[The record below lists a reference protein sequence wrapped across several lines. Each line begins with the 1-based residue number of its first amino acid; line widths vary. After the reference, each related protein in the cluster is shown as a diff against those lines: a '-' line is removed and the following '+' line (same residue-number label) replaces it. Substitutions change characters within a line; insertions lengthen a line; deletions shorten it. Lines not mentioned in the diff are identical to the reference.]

1 MAHDWLGDLFRRWG
15 WASNRGPGR
24 RTFRPRM
31 EPLDQRLTP
40 SGGGTGEL
48 GPLMAD
54 GRSRFQPPAGT
65 VLLTT
70 EVNAVVGSADPVGLL
85 TAAAAGP
92 DGFGGLDLANT
103 LRVLPTDGGEL
114 LKVALA
120 PGTDPKVAVR
130 WLESVPGV
138 VWADPN
144 YAIAGD
150 ARDFVPND
158 TLKDQQYSIDLI
170 GLTQAWDV
178 TLGKSSVIVGVT
190 DDGVGINHP
199 DLNGNIW
206 TNPGEI
212 AGDGIDNDNNG
223 YVDDVNGWNFAAAG
237 VGNNNVQPTGSNS
250 HGTHVSGTI
259 AARTN
264 NNLGVVG
271 NAGGDGTA
279 NSGVRIMPIRWD
291 DGTNLGFTAT
301 HIAQAFAYGANNGAK
316 IINSSY
322 NFDGFVDVNGVID
335 PVIVAGFQYSYGKGV
350 LHFLSAGNNGQLDAI
365 RGVLTYP
372 LFVAATDQ
380 ADQKASFSNYGRFV
394 DISAPGVHILST
406 IVDNNATVFSYDFYD
421 GTSMSTPNAAGV
433 AALIWSAHPT
443 WTREQVAAQLLG
455 TADSIT
461 AANPGLGTALGT
473 GRVNAG
479 KGVGATIG
487 APKFTASTLPT
498 EGAKV
503 ATALSTFTLDAPFRF
518 DPATVVPANF
528 ELREA
533 GPDGGFDTA
542 DDLTVPIVR
551 DANQPYRVGVNQF
564 TFAVPVLGTGSYR
577 FTAKSGG
584 LKDPFGQNLD
594 GDGKGGDFVR
604 SFKVSLT
611 GSVTGAVF
619 EDVEASNQPGVGSAG
634 VPGARLFLDK
644 NGNGAF
650 DTGEPTTLSDF
661 GGRYRFSGL
670 VAGSQTKVG
679 LVVPTGWAPSTT
691 SAANP
696 RGAAV
701 VSNTVRSSTDFGLLR
716 QNSAYVRVFE
726 DLNKD
731 AAFQVGEPGVPGFQ
745 VLLDANKNGKY
756 DAPTA
761 TTATTVGSTSKS
773 SIGDL
778 GVLTAPLDVIGVA
791 GPVVGVTVTLNI
803 THTSVSDLALTL
815 IAPDGTRVPLFYEIG
830 FGANFT
836 NTTFDDTA
844 SVPITS
850 PFVRAPYTGTFRP
863 QGRLS
868 TLVGKVANGRWL
880 LEVSDGFA
888 GDSGTLDSFS
898 LTFTTAAGDQL
909 LTPAAD
915 GTLRV
920 DAPAGASNVQLLR
933 KQGFRLT
940 TLDSYVVGVTTGAAG
955 TPPVRYGLVKDATAP
970 RLVTF
975 LSAGPDITNQTAVN
989 YSVTFSEPIE
999 GLKATDFT
1007 LASSGF
1013 GGTKAA
1019 VTALAPGAKVG
1030 QYILTVVTPGGYGDV
1045 SVSLS
1050 GIGLTDFALNPL
1062 TGVPGTSS
1070 VVTVDTIKPT
1080 STLAIPPG
1088 TPVYSPANWPG
1099 QVSGTAADAET
1110 GVDQVRVTVR
1120 QDGTGFYYDGTS
1132 FASPT
1137 PVDLTARV
1145 TSGTNT
1151 WTLPLSAG
1159 VLPEGKYSVTSAALD
1174 FAGNR
1179 QTATNSASFGI
1190 DSGPPQVVI
1199 TPAGGAVNGS
1209 PVVFT
1214 LTFSEP
1220 VNSTTSL
1227 LAALQAAGTVV
1238 GGTFESLVG
1247 GPTVFLV
1254 SVRPTGAGVP
1264 NTSGVVTL
1272 NLPAGAV
1279 SDQFGQ
1285 PNAAAAA
1292 GVLFDAALPT
1302 VALTTPVDGLA
1313 FTSAAWGGL
1322 LAGTADD
1329 TATDPLGSG
1338 VVAVA
1343 VAVRRQ
1349 VAGVDKYWDGTG
1361 FNSDAPVYAPAGG
1374 AAWSYAF
1381 DRANFP
1387 ADDVYQFLVRATDR
1401 AGNQSIRAVGVTID
1415 NAAPVPAVVTP
1426 GGGAL
1431 RNAAG
1436 FASKGLTGTA
1446 VDTPAG
1452 PALTEVSVRR
1462 TTDGA
1467 YFNGTVF
1474 VASAGPLFVAA
1485 GGTAGAWSLPSLT
1498 ADRLTSD
1505 GQYLVTV
1512 RTTDRAGNVGT
1523 ATSSFTFDNTAPR
1536 PVDSSPANGGGFNA
1550 AGWPNALSGTIADSG
1565 DTAGVR
1571 VAILR
1576 QADGTYFNGSFFGTT
1591 DPAGKFLAVDVRNLT
1606 ATAAGT
1612 RWTFPFSAFSF
1623 PADGQY
1629 TLTVE
1634 ATDKAG
1640 SAGTAESLFSYDN
1653 TAPTSTVSALGA
1665 GAAFSPGTFPGAVIG
1680 TAKDSLS
1687 GVGLVQVSV
1696 RQVASGKYFDGA
1708 GFNSGN
1714 EVRLPAA
1721 LAQSGAAA
1729 TGWTLPL
1736 AGSAF
1741 PADGQYLV
1749 SAYAV
1754 DGAGNSQAFGTPYAF
1769 GFDATP
1775 PTAVISTGSGAVT
1788 NVAPLTFAVTF
1799 STAVGDLDPA
1809 GLAVVNGSV
1818 LDVTRRT
1825 DNAFVVRVTPAS
1837 DGAVSLSVLPT
1848 AARDAAGNPTL
1859 PAGPAVGQFDRTAPT
1874 VTLSAPGG
1882 VAPLGQ
1888 PVNVAV
1894 TFSEPVVGFGAA
1906 ALRTTNAS
1914 ILGITG
1920 GGARYQVQLLPAG
1933 PGVVGL
1939 SVVGGAVS
1947 DPAGN
1952 QTAASLGLTRSSEDP
1967 RYAVSVGSV
1976 VRSYDAANGLRGQAT
1991 PFGEAYTGTIRVA
2004 SADFNGDGIP
2014 DVVAGTGPG
2023 GASSVVVL
2031 DGKTFQPLFQ
2041 LSPFEESFAGGVFV
2055 AVGDLTGDGVADLV
2069 ITPDEG
2075 GGPRVRVF
2083 DGKTFAQVVDF
2094 FGIADSN
2101 FRGGARAAVGDV
2113 SGDGVGDLIVAAGFG
2128 GGPRV
2133 AVFNGTTI
2141 SKGADNLQRVVGD
2154 FFAYEDTLRNGV
2166 YVAAGDLDGDGIAE
2180 LVVGG
2185 GPGGGPRVTALSGAA
2200 LAAGRLTPLV
2210 DLFAGDPNSRD
2221 GVRVAVK
2228 RLAADQPAELIVGGG
2243 STSRLTVYTAAGL
2256 RQSPASPSFDQE
2268 LLPGDTNGVFVG

>member
-1 MAHDWLGDLFRRWG
+1 M
-15 WASNRGPGR
+15 
-24 RTFRPRM
+24 
-31 EPLDQRLTP
+31 
-40 SGGGTGEL
+40 
-48 GPLMAD
+48 
-54 GRSRFQPPAGT
+54 
-65 VLLTT
+65 
-70 EVNAVVGSADPVGLL
+70 
-85 TAAAAGP
+85 
-92 DGFGGLDLANT
+92 
-103 LRVLPTDGGEL
+103 
-114 LKVALA
+114 
-120 PGTDPKVAVR
+120 
-130 WLESVPGV
+130 
-138 VWADPN
+138 
-144 YAIAGD
+144 
-150 ARDFVPND
+150 
-158 TLKDQQYSIDLI
+158 
-170 GLTQAWDV
+170 
-178 TLGKSSVIVGVT
+178 
-190 DDGVGINHP
+190 
-199 DLNGNIW
+199 
-206 TNPGEI
+206 
-212 AGDGIDNDNNG
+212 
-223 YVDDVNGWNFAAAG
+223 
-237 VGNNNVQPTGSNS
+237 
-250 HGTHVSGTI
+250 
-259 AARTN
+259 
-264 NNLGVVG
+264 
-271 NAGGDGTA
+271 
-279 NSGVRIMPIRWD
+279 
-291 DGTNLGFTAT
+291 
-301 HIAQAFAYGANNGAK
+301 
-316 IINSSY
+316 
-322 NFDGFVDVNGVID
+322 
-335 PVIVAGFQYSYGKGV
+335 
-350 LHFLSAGNNGQLDAI
+350 
-365 RGVLTYP
+365 
-372 LFVAATDQ
+372 
-380 ADQKASFSNYGRFV
+380 
-394 DISAPGVHILST
+394 
-406 IVDNNATVFSYDFYD
+406 
-421 GTSMSTPNAAGV
+421 
-433 AALIWSAHPT
+433 
-443 WTREQVAAQLLG
+443 
-455 TADSIT
+455 
-461 AANPGLGTALGT
+461 NPGLGTSLGT
-473 GRVNAG
+473 GRINAARAVT
-479 KGVGATIG
+479 KAAVAPAPDLPTIP
-487 APKFTASTLPT
+487 APRFVANTLPADGSKIT
-498 EGAKV
+498 FPLA
-503 ATALSTFTLDAPFRF
+503 SFTLDAPFRF

-533 GPDGGFDTA
+533 GPDGTFDTP

-551 DANQPYRVGVNQF
+551 DANQPYRIGVNQLS
-564 TFAVPVLGTGSYR
+564 FAVPALGTGSYR

-584 LKDPFGQNLD
+584 LKDPFGQALD
-594 GDGKGGDFVR
+594 GNGDGTAGDDFVR
-604 SFKVSLT
+604 GFSVSLS

-619 EDVEASNQPGVGSAG
+619 EDGEAGGKPGVGSAG
-634 VPGARLFLDK
+634 VPGAKLFLDK
-644 NGNGAF
+644 NGNGVF
-650 DTGEPTTLSDF
+650 DTGEPTTFSDF

-670 VAGSQTKVG
+670 AAGSQVRVG
-679 LVVPTGWAPSTT
+679 LVVPTGWAPSTA
-691 SAANP
+691 AANP

-701 VSNTVRSSTDFGLLR
+701 VANTVRSSTDFGLLR

-726 DLNKD
+726 DLNRD
-731 AAFQVGEPGVPGFQ
+731 AAYQAGEPGVPGFQ
-745 VLLDANKNGKY
+745 VLLDTNKNGKY
-756 DAPTA
+756 DAPT
-761 TTATTVGSTSKS
+761 TTATRTVGTTSKFT
-773 SIGDL
+773 IGDL
-778 GVLTAPLDVIGVA
+778 GLLSAPLDVTGVA

-803 THTSVSDLALTL
+803 THTADSNLALTL
-815 IAPDGTRVPLFYEIG
+815 IAPDGTRVPLAYEVG
-830 FGANFT
+830 TGANYT
-836 NTTFDDTA
+836 NTTFDDAAGVSIA
-844 SVPITS
+844 SPLARS
-850 PFVRAPYTGTFRP
+850 PFTGSFRP
-863 QGRLS
+863 QGRLA

-888 GDSGTLDSFS
+888 GNSGTLDGFA
-898 LTFTTAAGDQL
+898 LAFTTAAGDQL

-920 DAPAGASNVQLLR
+920 DVPAGSSDVQLLR

-940 TLDSYVVGVTTGAAG
+940 TLGSYTQPVVTGAAG
-955 TPPVRYGLVKDATAP
+955 TPPIRYGLVKDATAP
-970 RLVTF
+970 RLLTF
-975 LSAGPDITNQTAVN
+975 LSAGPDITNQTTVKYA
-989 YSVTFSEPIE
+989 VTFSEPIE
-999 GLKATDFT
+999 NLKTTDFT
-1007 LASSGF
+1007 LTSSGF
-1013 GGTKAA
+1013 GG
-1019 VTALAPGAKVG
+1019 ALATVVALDPGSKAG
-1030 QYILTVVTPGGYGDV
+1030 QYILTVATPAGYGSV
-1045 SVSLS
+1045 SVGLA
-1050 GIGLTDFALNPL
+1050 GGGLTDLALNPL

-1070 VVTVDTIKPT
+1070 VITVDTIQPR
-1080 STLAIPPG
+1080 STLALSPTAPPY
-1088 TPVYSPANWPG
+1088 TPANWPG
-1099 QVSGTAADAET
+1099 QVTGTANDDET
-1110 GVDQVRVTVR
+1110 GVDQVRVTVK
-1120 QDGTGFYYDGTS
+1120 QDGTGLYYDGTS

-1145 TSGTNT
+1145 TPSTNT

-1179 QTATNSASFGI
+1179 QTATNTASFGI
-1190 DSGPPQVVI
+1190 DSGPPQASV
-1199 TPAGGAVNGS
+1199 TPAGGTTNGS

-1220 VNSTTSL
+1220 IIPVGSL
-1227 LAALQAAGTVV
+1227 LSTLQVS
-1238 GGTFESLVG
+1238 GGVIDGPIVAVS
-1247 GPTVFLV
+1247 PTVFQV
-1254 SVRPTGAGVP
+1254 NVRPTGAGAVP
-1264 NTSGVVTL
+1264 STSGVVALT
-1272 NLPAGAV
+1272 LPAGAV
-1279 SDQFGQ
+1279 TDQFGQ
-1285 PNAAAAA
+1285 PNAAASAS
-1292 GVLFDAALPT
+1292 VLFDAAPPT

-1329 TATDPLGSG
+1329 TAADPLGSG
-1338 VVAVA
+1338 VAAVA

-1349 VAGVDKYWDGTG
+1349 VAGADKYWDGAG
-1361 FNSDAPVYAPAGG
+1361 FNSDAPVYAAAGG
-1374 AAWSYAF
+1374 ATWGYAF

-1387 ADDVYQFLVRATDR
+1387 ADDVYQFLVRATDT

-1415 NAAPVPAVVTP
+1415 NAAPVPAVATP
-1426 GGGAL
+1426 AGGAL
-1431 RNAAG
+1431 LNAAR
-1436 FASKGLTGTA
+1436 FAAKGLTGTA
-1446 VDTPAG
+1446 ADVPAG
-1452 PALTEVSVRR
+1452 PAHTEVSVRR
-1462 TTDGA
+1462 TADGFFFTGTA
-1467 YFNGTVF
+1467 FAPPITNGV
-1474 VASAGPLFVAA
+1474 VAFDPFLAT
-1485 GGTAGAWSLPSLT
+1485 GGAAGAWSLPSLT
-1498 ADRLTSD
+1498 ADRLTAD

-1523 ATSSFTFDNTAPR
+1523 AASSFTFDNTAPR
-1536 PVDSSPANGGGFNA
+1536 PVDPAPANGGGYNA

-1571 VAILR
+1571 VALLR
-1576 QADGTYFNGSFFGTT
+1576 QADGTYFNGSFFGTS
-1591 DPAGKFLAVDVRNLT
+1591 DPAGKFLAVDMRNLT
-1606 ATAAGT
+1606 PTAAGT

-1640 SAGTAESLFSYDN
+1640 SAGTAESQFSYDN

-1665 GAAFSPGTFPGAVIG
+1665 GAAFSPSTFPGAITG

-1687 GVGLVQVSV
+1687 GIGLVQVSV

-1721 LAQSGAAA
+1721 LAQAGAAA

-1736 AGSAF
+1736 SGSAF
-1741 PADGQYLV
+1741 PADGQYLA

-1754 DGAGNSQAFGTPYAF
+1754 DGAGNAQAFGTPYAF

-1799 STAVGDLDPA
+1799 SSAVGDLDPA
-1809 GLAVVNGSV
+1809 GLAVTNGTV

-1825 DNAFVVRVTPAS
+1825 ENAFVVRVTPAS

-1906 ALRTTNAS
+1906 ALKTTNAN

-1920 GGARYQVQLLPAG
+1920 SGASYQVQLLPAG

-1947 DPAGN
+1947 DAAGN

-2004 SADFNGDGIP
+2004 SADFNRDGIP

-2041 LSPFEESFAGGVFV
+2041 IAPFEESFAGGVFV

-2069 ITPDEG
+2069 VTPDEG

-2083 DGKTFAQVVDF
+2083 DGQTFAQVVDF

-2166 YVAAGDLDGDGIAE
+2166 YVSAGDLDGDGIAE

-2185 GPGGGPRVTALSGAA
+2185 GPGGGPRVTAFSGAA
-2200 LAAGRLTPLV
+2200 LAAGRLTPTV
-2210 DLFAGDPNSRD
+2210 DFFAGDPANRD

-2243 STSRLTVYTAAGL
+2243 SNSRLTVYPAAGL
-2256 RQSPASPSFDQE
+2256 KQTPPAPSFDQN